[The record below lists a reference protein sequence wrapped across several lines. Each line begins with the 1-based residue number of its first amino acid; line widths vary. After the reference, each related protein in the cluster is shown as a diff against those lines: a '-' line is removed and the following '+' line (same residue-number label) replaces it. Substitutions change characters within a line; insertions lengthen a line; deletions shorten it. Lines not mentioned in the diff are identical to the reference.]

1 MAFTANRYPAT
12 EEKTTLRDKP
22 TFMSCF
28 RSEAQV
34 FKEVLV
40 LIVIIKFIKTKLGI
54 KILDNSE
61 KSMIFLR

>member
-1 MAFTANRYPAT
+1 MVFTANRYPAT

-34 FKEVLV
+34 FKKILV
-40 LIVIIKFIKTKLGI
+40 SIVVVKFIRIKSNA
-54 KILDNSE
+54 KILDNNE
-61 KSMIFLR
+61 KSMIFL